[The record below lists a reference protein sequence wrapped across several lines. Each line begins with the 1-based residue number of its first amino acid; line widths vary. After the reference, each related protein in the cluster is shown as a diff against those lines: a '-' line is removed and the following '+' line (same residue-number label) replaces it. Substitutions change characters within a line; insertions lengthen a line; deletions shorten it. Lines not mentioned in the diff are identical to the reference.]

1 MKVLI
6 AGGAGFI
13 GYYLA
18 LRHVQ
23 DGDDVTIVDNLSKS
37 DGRADALFE
46 KLITEPGVEYLDLDL
61 THPTGLPPKSYE
73 VVYHLAA
80 INGTRLFYEIPYE
93 LAKTNLLIT
102 LNLLDVLEHNPP
114 ARLVYASSSEVY
126 AEAATLGL
134 LTVPTDETVPVI
146 FTQPTPA
153 RFSYGTSKFM
163 GEFLCSYFGKKYN
176 TPTTTIR
183 YHNIYGP
190 RMGNKHVIPEFI
202 ARARIGENPFKVYG
216 GKETRAFCYVE
227 DAVTATKLVASMAT
241 GDSEIIHIGNPK
253 EEIAIKDLARLI
265 LEKMNVDVPI
275 EVEDA
280 PPGSVSRRCPD
291 ISKLKSLTRFEPKFA
306 LDQGL
311 DTTLEWYLAN

>member
-6 AGGAGFI
+6 TGGAGFI
-13 GYYLA
+13 GYHLA
-18 LRHVQ
+18 LRHVGE
-23 DGDDVTIVDNLSKS
+23 GDDVTIVDNLSKS
-37 DGRADALFE
+37 GGRADAFFE
-46 KLITEPGVEYLDLDL
+46 KLITEPGVEYLDVDL
-61 THPTGLPPKSYE
+61 TNPSGFPPKEYE

-102 LNLLDVLEHNPP
+102 LNLLDTLEENPP

-126 AEAATLGL
+126 ADAGKLGVL
-134 LTVPTDETVPVI
+134 RVPTDETVPVI
-146 FTQPTPA
+146 FTQPTMA

-163 GEFLCSYFGKKYN
+163 GEFLCAYFGKKYN
-176 TPTTTIR
+176 TPMVTIR

-190 RMGNKHVIPEFI
+190 RMGNRHVIPEFI
-202 ARARIGENPFKVYG
+202 ARARTGENPFKVYG
-216 GKETRAFCYVE
+216 GKESRAFCYVE

-253 EEIAIKDLARLI
+253 EETAISDLARLI
-265 LEKMNVDVPI
+265 LEKMSLDVPI

-291 ISKLKSLTRFEPKFA
+291 ISRLKNLTGFEPRIA

-311 DTTLEWYLAN
+311 DATLEWYLAN